1 MASATMPRSLLRT
14 LLRQN
19 FAKAVA
25 VIYTGGTVAHVL
37 RLIYRFTW
45 QEMPYWP
52 DWILSILGTVGVV
65 GLVMFARE
73 VDYRG
78 TWERITHW
86 LIVTHLG
93 VSVVVH
99 MWILAVHSHEVLAG
113 FSLGYSYFGAVYFA
127 FFAWRSWTMRM
138 KPGAEIEC

>member
-1 MASATMPRSLLRT
+1 MTRFLRS
-14 LLRQN
+14 N

-25 VIYTGGTVAHVL
+25 VIYTGGTVAHGL

-52 DWILSILGTVGVV
+52 DWVLSILGTIGVA
-65 GLVMFARE
+65 GLVMFARKVE
-73 VDYRG
+73 YRG

-86 LIVTHLG
+86 LIVAHLG

-99 MWILAVHSHEVLAG
+99 MWILAVRSHEVLAG
-113 FSLGYSYFGAVYFA
+113 FSIGYSYLAATYFA
-127 FFAWRSWTMRM
+127 FFAWRSWTMRLS
-138 KPGAEIEC
+138 PAAAAAP